1 MLEFCIVLLS
11 GSHAKIL
18 AACLGGKLIHFCVYY
33 PTSLKFSKNILD
45 LQQYAAGFL
54 AYTRSVK
61 CGRNAVLQLLEVV

>member
-1 MLEFCIVLLS
+1 MLLS

-18 AACLGGKLIHFCVYY
+18 AACPGGKSRRFSLYY

-45 LQQYAAGFL
+45 IQQYAAGFL

-61 CGRNAVLQLLEVV
+61 WEECRYPAFGSLLM